1 MLSIHSLCSVLYDIV
16 SFFAHDGRFSALSCP
31 LTGAKDCSEM

>member
-16 SFFAHDGRFSALSCP
+16 SFFAHDGRFLSLVLP
-31 LTGAKDCSEM
+31 SHWR